1 MKTRL
6 VVPLAL
12 LVGVLAGCGGSGPIK
27 NDELAS
33 DLTKRINSSSPLVC
47 WDKSGKLGSMS
58 AMGYTRVCG
67 IARSKP
73 SVYVRTGT
81 ADKTGWCVVT
91 PRYLAAPRCP
101 LT

>member
-1 MKTRL
+1 M
-6 VVPLAL
+6 PLAP
-12 LVGVLAGCGGSGPIK
+12 LVAVLAGCGSSGPIANK
-27 NDELAS
+27 DLAS

-47 WDKSGKLGSMS
+47 WDKIGSLGSMR

-73 SVYVRTGT
+73 SVYIRTGT

-101 LT
+101 LS